1 MTFNIQLKFLGGGTT
16 SNSDSE
22 AEDKEVIDCLS
33 RQTSTRRQSVLT
45 SIKDIENTNTAGD
58 DIFLNI
64 SNCSSNLSGLCQA
77 TTLLS
82 SVKGGKSE
90 DGSDDDDVDGNTALL
105 YVINKMI
112 TKQDYKMLK
121 FKYKEKFN

>member
-1 MTFNIQLKFLGGGTT
+1 M
-16 SNSDSE
+16 
-22 AEDKEVIDCLS
+22 DCLS
-33 RQTSTRRQSVLT
+33 RQTATRRQSVLAT
-45 SIKDIENTNTAGD
+45 VKDIENTNAADD

-90 DGSDDDDVDGNTALL
+90 DGSDEDDVDGKATL
-105 YVINKMI
+105 INNINIK
-112 TKQDYKMLK
+112 D
-121 FKYKEKFN
+121 

>member
-1 MTFNIQLKFLGGGTT
+1 M
-16 SNSDSE
+16 
-22 AEDKEVIDCLS
+22 DCLS

-45 SIKDIENTNTAGD
+45 SIKDIGNKNAADD

-90 DGSDDDDVDGNTALL
+90 DGSDDDDVDGNITL
-105 YVINKMI
+105 INNLHK
-112 TKQDYKMLK
+112 KYQKLGNRLK
-121 FKYKEKFN
+121 FIYKINSSTITLI